1 MSWDFGVGDFLE
13 LLEKANNLRK
23 RFINAP
29 TQFQA
34 ITADVKHLSNV
45 LRDIDDYDPDIN
57 LDFAKKGSLNCLS
70 RDCQNLLEEL
80 NGYLN
85 KYQDLAPEHKST
97 GVKKLTTRAWKRVR
111 WDQQEIDVF
120 RSRISTSISALNI
133 VIAGL
138 NSQVAVETRDLVQN
152 TREEVGRLVRHQD
165 QQKIQKI
172 LEWLSSINIA
182 TKQADFFNDCQ
193 KGTGQW
199 FIQTK
204 IFQNWVYQSSTTS
217 QRERSLFCPG
227 IPGAGKTLLASTVI
241 NELSSNFENDHTVG
255 VAFFYCNFR
264 EKTTLEEILG
274 CLVKQLARQL
284 PIFPEPVEDLYDT
297 YQALKTKASVN
308 DLIEILETTIFRFQR
323 VFIVIDALDECHM
336 ADGSRDMLLDQ
347 LFALQNNHMLGIL
360 ATSRENPDISCQ
372 FAGCPSLM
380 IRANES
386 DIERFLRGQM
396 SVLPNFV
403 RNKPD
408 LQQEIVDK
416 ITTAVDGMYVIF
428 ENPKFE
434 FTPSNMSSRF
444 LLARLHLDS
453 LKGKISPKQLRNA
466 LTNLSTRLDAA
477 YSEAINR
484 IEAQTPDQSRAAK
497 EVLAWIICAT
507 RPLTPIELQHALAI
521 ESDESYLDEDNIPDI
536 NDLVSICAGLVTID
550 EQSTVIRLAHYTT
563 QEYFEENLDSL
574 FPGAHSLLGASCIIY
589 LSFEDFE
596 SGSVSLEADIRDRW
610 TSHPLYS
617 YCALN
622 MGYHVQKGNVPLDWI
637 LQFLDDKSKVS
648 ACAQVIFLE
657 REPNMLTQW
666 VEINGFHL
674 AVYLGLH
681 DAARVLIE
689 DDYSVDSTDSMLRT
703 AISWLAEAGSDE
715 GVKFMLTQGADPD
728 HMDANG
734 QTALSY
740 AALTGRENV
749 FHVLKGSGC
758 QMELKNS
765 QGQTPLFYAIWGG
778 HRRIVELLLE
788 EKVDPNCKDA
798 NGQTPLLHA
807 VQHVFENHPTGSSR
821 MRIVDILLRNGVDP
835 SCQDKT
841 GQSPLFYAVQ
851 GGNTDLVQLLLEAG
865 SSVECEDLQGRTALL
880 CAVALGLEQIVKIL
894 LAWGANTE
902 CKDHHGKTPLS
913 SSAALGHDSMVQ
925 ILLYDGADLN
935 SKDEHFEKTALSYAA
950 WNGFKSVVDLLLEY
964 GADPNC
970 TDNQGRTPLS
980 WAAEYGHVEI
990 VRRLL
995 HHSAE
1000 PALNEDLYRRT
1011 PIAWAALRGHQ
1022 AVVDL
1027 LLATDPYADD
1037 VEVKDLLPRMDP
1049 ERFEIL
1055 EGLPKSFKIEE

>member
-34 ITADVKHLSNV
+34 ITADVRHLSNV
-45 LRDIDDYDPDIN
+45 LRDIDDYDPGIN
-57 LDFAKKGSLNCLS
+57 LDFTKKGSLNSLS
-70 RDCQNLLEEL
+70 RDCRSLLEEL

-85 KYQDLAPEHKST
+85 RYQELAPEQKSS
-97 GVKKLTTRAWKRVR
+97 GVRRVTTRAWKRVR

-133 VIAGL
+133 VIAAL
-138 NSQVAVETRDLVQN
+138 NSQVAVETRDLVQS

-165 QQKIQKI
+165 HEKIQKI

-199 FIQTK
+199 FIETK
-204 IFQNWVYQSSTTS
+204 VFQNWIHQYSTTP
-217 QRERSLFCPG
+217 QNERSLFCPG

-241 NELSSNFENDHTVG
+241 NELFSNFGNNHTVG

-264 EKTTLEEILG
+264 EKITLEEIVG
-274 CLVKQLARQL
+274 CLLKQLAGQL

-297 YQALKTKASVN
+297 YLTLKTKASVN
-308 DLIEILETTIFRFQR
+308 DLIEALDTTIFRFQR

-347 LFALQNNHMLGIL
+347 LFALQSKHTLGIL
-360 ATSRENPDISCQ
+360 ATSRENPEISCQ

-380 IRANES
+380 IRANEN

-396 SVLPNFV
+396 GVLPNFV
-403 RNKPD
+403 RNKPE

-416 ITTAVDGMYVIF
+416 ITKAVDGM
-428 ENPKFE
+428 
-434 FTPSNMSSRF
+434 F

-453 LKGKISPKQLRNA
+453 LKGKISPKQLRNT

-563 QEYFEENLDSL
+563 QEYFEDNLDRL

-589 LSFEDFE
+589 LSFEEFE
-596 SGSVSLEADIRDRW
+596 SGSVSLEANIRDRW
-610 TSHPLYS
+610 INHPLYS

-622 MGYHVQKGNVPLDWI
+622 VGYHVQKGNVPMEWI
-637 LQFLDDKSKVS
+637 LHFLEDTPKVA

-657 REPNMLTQW
+657 REPNMVSQW
-666 VEINGFHL
+666 TEINGFHL
-674 AVYLGLH
+674 AVYLGLF
-681 DAARVLIE
+681 DAARTLIE
-689 DDYSVDSTDSMLRT
+689 DAYNVEATDSVHRT
-703 AISWLAEAGSDE
+703 SISWLAEAGSDE
-715 GVKFMLTQGADPD
+715 GVKFMLSQGADPN
-728 HMDANG
+728 HMDTNG

-740 AALTGRENV
+740 AALTGREKV
-749 FHVLKGSGC
+749 FHVLKHSGC
-758 QMELKNS
+758 QLEPKNG

-778 HRRIVELLLE
+778 HKKIVQMLLE
-788 EKVDPNCKDA
+788 EKVDANCKDG

-807 VQHVFENHPTGSSR
+807 VQQVFENHPRGSSR
-821 MRIVDILLRNGVDP
+821 MRIVELLLHNGVDP

-865 SSVECEDLQGRTALL
+865 SSVECEDLQGRTPLL
-880 CAVALGLEQIVKIL
+880 CAVALGSEQIVKIL
-894 LAWGANTE
+894 LAWGANPE
-902 CKDHHGKTPLS
+902 CKDHHGKTLLS
-913 SSAALGHDSMVQ
+913 SCAALGHESMVE
-925 ILLYDGADLN
+925 ILLYGGADVN
-935 SKDEHFEKTALSYAA
+935 SKDDEFGKTALSYAA

-970 TDNQGRTPLS
+970 TDNQGRNPLS

-990 VRRLL
+990 VRVLL
-995 HHSAE
+995 HRSAE
-1000 PALNEDLYRRT
+1000 SAVDEDLHRRI
-1011 PIAWAALRGHQ
+1011 PLAWAILRGHQ
-1022 AVVDL
+1022 AVVEL
-1027 LLATDPYADD
+1027 LLGTDPYAGDM
-1037 VEVKDLLPRMDP
+1037 EVQDLMPRVDP
-1049 ERFEIL
+1049 ERVEIL
-1055 EGLPKSFKIEE
+1055 DGLPKSFKIEE